1 MTELKQIFRTP
12 EQFLEQEIEVA
23 GWVRSI
29 RVSKKFGFIELNDGS
44 FFQNLQIVFE
54 EDLGNF
60 EEIAKLGVGTAL
72 IVQGRLTASP
82 GSGQAFELKA
92 IDIAVEGSCPS
103 D

>member
-44 FFQNLQIVFE
+44 FFQNLQIVF
-54 EDLGNF
+54 
-60 EEIAKLGVGTAL
+60 A
-72 IVQGRLTASP
+72 
-82 GSGQAFELKA
+82 
-92 IDIAVEGSCPS
+92 
-103 D
+103 